1 MRIAILGS
9 RGIPA
14 NYGGF
19 ETFAQHLSTQ
29 LVERGHQVTVYCCS
43 IYSPSKSRCYKGVRR
58 VILPTIKI
66 KSIEKLFY
74 ATLSLIHVSFTKN
87 EIILMLGVSSAFFC
101 FIPRIFGKK
110 VVTNIDGLEWKRKK
124 WSRIVS
130 FFLKIGER
138 TAGMFSN
145 EVIADSKVI
154 QKYYLNKYGK
164 SPIFIAYGAEIKKY
178 PAGEILE
185 KSYLKKDDY
194 ILYVS
199 RLEPENN
206 AHLLVSAFEKLKT
219 DMNLVIVGDAS
230 YNNHYINQL
239 KKAND
244 PRIKFLGA
252 VYGDGYKELQSNS
265 YVYVHGNEVGGT
277 NPALLEAMGRG
288 NCVLVINVP
297 YNREVLAQAGI
308 LYKKSIYDLREK
320 LQFVIDN
327 PKLVSKYRR
336 KAQQRIASQYTWEK
350 IVNEYEKL
358 FLSIS

>member
-14 NYGGF
+14 HYGGF
-19 ETFAQHLSTQ
+19 ETFAEQLSTR

-43 IYSPSKSRCYKGVRR
+43 IYSPSNAQFYRGVRR
-58 VILPTIKI
+58 VILPSIKI
-66 KSIEKLFY
+66 KSVEKIFY
-74 ATLSLIHVSFTKN
+74 STLSLVHVSFTRN
-87 EIILMLGVSSAFFC
+87 EIILMLGVSSAFFS

-110 VVTNIDGLEWKRKK
+110 VVINIDGLEWKRKK
-124 WSRIVS
+124 WSRVVS

-154 QKYYLNKYGK
+154 QKYYVNKYGK

-219 DMNLVIVGDAS
+219 NMNLVIVGDAS
-230 YNNHYINQL
+230 YNSDYIRKL
-239 KKAND
+239 KNTSD
-244 PRIKFLGA
+244 QRIEFLGA
-252 VYGDGYKELQSNS
+252 VYGEGYKELQSNS

-277 NPALLEAMGRG
+277 NPALLEAMGYG
-288 NCVLVINVP
+288 NCVLAIDVP
-297 YNREVLAQAGI
+297 YNREVVDDAGI
-308 LYKKSIYDLREK
+308 LYKKSIEDLRNK

-327 PKLVSKYRR
+327 PDVVLKYRK
-336 KAQQRIASQYTWEK
+336 KAQQRIASEYTWEK
-350 IVNEYEKL
+350 IINEYEKL
-358 FLSIS
+358 FLSIR